1 MTNNELNQLTQ
12 RKKMLRNLIAQN
24 FESNGMEEKLIKDVE
39 NEISILEKKRVEY
52 INSNAFLTQW
62 D

>member
-1 MTNNELNQLTQ
+1 
-12 RKKMLRNLIAQN
+12 MLRNLIAQN

-52 INSNAFLTQW
+52 INSNAFSTQW